1 MKKSRYVILFLSA
14 FIIIIVATIAFI
26 NNIGKDDYS
35 NAGEQNVKEAQI
47 TEDHEI
53 GIETIKTNE
62 YTIQLRGSARQKNDE
77 ISVEEAAD
85 IGVEALKKEYDI
97 EVKNE
102 IDMIFLDDVLTNS
115 GTWSG
120 HYKLNDTEEYEFLID
135 GKDGSLEFIDRNE

>member
-1 MKKSRYVILFLSA
+1 MKKPRYVILFLSA
-14 FIIIIVATIAFI
+14 FIIIIIIVATIAFI

-35 NAGEQNVKEAQI
+35 NAGEQNVKEVQN
-47 TEDHEI
+47 TEDDET
-53 GIETIKTNE
+53 GIETVNTDE
-62 YTIQLRGSARQKNDE
+62 YIIQLRGSARPKNDE

-115 GTWSG
+115 GSWSG

-135 GKDGSLEFIDRNE
+135 GKGWKYRIY

>member
-1 MKKSRYVILFLSA
+1 MKKPRYVILFVSA
-14 FIIIIVATIAFI
+14 LIIVIIVATIAFI
-26 NNIGKDDYS
+26 NNNGKDEK
-35 NAGEQNVKEAQI
+35 EQNIKEAQI
-47 TEDHEI
+47 AEDDET
-53 GIETIKTNE
+53 GIESIKTDE
-62 YTIQLRGSARQKNDE
+62 YTIQLRGSARPKNDE

-85 IGVEALKKEYDI
+85 IGVEALEKEYDI

-120 HYKLNDTEEYEFLID
+120 HYNLNDTVKYEFLID